1 MFVTNDRLLEVAEGM
16 QCKFEFGNL
25 HSRSSLRE
33 VASEAQEELRDLGLP
48 TRRSLA
54 FVVAKMAIAK
64 WHEAIVSTRA
74 ELGPM
79 AG

>member
-1 MFVTNDRLLEVAEGM
+1 MFITNDRLLDVADGM
-16 QCKFEFGNL
+16 QWRFDIGNL

-48 TRRSLA
+48 TRQSLA
-54 FVVAKMAIAK
+54 FVVAKMAIAQ
-64 WHEAIVSTRA
+64 WHETIVSTRA